1 MSLFQTAES
10 RTRIALWLM
19 WVTPALWSVNYI
31 VARSAPGVVEPHM
44 LALGRW
50 ALAGVILAFVARSE
64 LWRERSSTLADSGRY
79 LVLGALGMLICGAW
93 VYQGAKTTSAINIAL
108 IYAASPVL
116 IAVGAVL
123 WLGERFSWRQGV
135 GVVVAMAGVF
145 HVVVKGQWLALG
157 QVQWVAGDG
166 WIVVAM
172 VAWAAFSLLQKKW
185 PTPLGSTARL
195 AGYRGV
201 LGLWLQPKGA
211 GCQPR
216 GRQFVPG
223 AFVWGFDRMG
233 LFGRGHGLAPCHG
246 RRPDLARHLP
256 GVTALITPADAIHRA
271 SNVIKPI
278 AQQTGCTAGHQ
289 AFQMLHGRGLG
300 LYAVQGH
307 FQIAHHARVALG
319 HVPQA
324 LVGTAAGQLSR
335 PRIQPNHQLVR
346 QSTGQAPQKHD
357 GHNRHRPQGQPSPD
371 PMGIGPPVEPAI
383 GHHQQGG
390 NPCSQ
395 QNRGQKLGECSGRFC
410 RRGQRRRWA
419 EHGGSDGVH
428 FVFPDIE
435 FA

>member
-195 AGYRGV
+195 AAICMGGV
-201 LGLWLQPKGA
+201 LVLLPFSVWEYLQPDRPAWTTQASLLVVAA
-211 GCQPR
+211 G
-216 GRQFVPG
+216 
-223 AFVWGFDRMG
+223 
-233 LFGRGHGLAPCHG
+233 L
-246 RRPDLARHLP
+246 LP
-256 GVTALITPADAIHRA
+256 GIGAYWAYGFSQKVLGASRVAASLYLGPLYGGLTAWVFLGEAMGWHHVMGAALILPGIYLA
-271 SNVIKPI
+271 S
-278 AQQTGCTAGHQ
+278 
-289 AFQMLHGRGLG
+289 
-300 LYAVQGH
+300 
-307 FQIAHHARVALG
+307 
-319 HVPQA
+319 
-324 LVGTAAGQLSR
+324 
-335 PRIQPNHQLVR
+335 
-346 QSTGQAPQKHD
+346 
-357 GHNRHRPQGQPSPD
+357 
-371 PMGIGPPVEPAI
+371 
-383 GHHQQGG
+383 
-390 NPCSQ
+390 
-395 QNRGQKLGECSGRFC
+395 
-410 RRGQRRRWA
+410 RR
-419 EHGGSDGVH
+419 
-428 FVFPDIE
+428 
-435 FA
+435 